1 MILQARYFNRNQK
14 DESQNE
20 FIFGLV
26 LGQTSKGLL
35 PILSKIIKINKP
47 Q

>member
-1 MILQARYFNRNQK
+1 MNRPQGFTTLYSDIFQARYFNRNQK

-26 LGQTSKGLL
+26 LG
-35 PILSKIIKINKP
+35 
-47 Q
+47 